1 MPVLDAKLDLPSE
14 GFVRLSQFLGPWSPD
29 PCWAFYLVRR
39 DPHRALPSAGAP
51 WTSACGMA
59 CRGYPSAD
67 RAGVAMTALPHG
79 YSEAD
84 TKPSDAV
91 VAKSTVCVGG
101 ASRLASQHTESIQ
114 ISASTRPPVSA
125 TSPFICQCY

>member
-1 MPVLDAKLDLPSE
+1 
-14 GFVRLSQFLGPWSPD
+14 
-29 PCWAFYLVRR
+29 
-39 DPHRALPSAGAP
+39 
-51 WTSACGMA
+51 
-59 CRGYPSAD
+59 
-67 RAGVAMTALPHG
+67 MTALPHG

-125 TSPFICQCY
+125 TSPLYMSVLLIEAWGDVPRADFLQAERRHG